1 MTEEQLLTDAKEAFE
16 RVEDYERLNRDAAE
30 DDIRFALLDEQWDA
44 EDIKQ
49 RDKDG
54 RPHLVINKLRPVIKQ
69 VVNDARQNSPSIT
82 VRPADSN
89 ADPETAEILSGL
101 IRNIEQTSGA
111 DIAYDTALESAV
123 AGGFGYFRINV
134 DYSHDDTF
142 DKDVVIQRIG
152 NPFSVY
158 GDPASTAADSSDWNS
173 AFVVDKLTKSEF
185 ERQWKGA
192 EAIDWDVSD
201 YSNLTASWF
210 DDEERVTVAE
220 HWTREE
226 VPRKILRLSDGS
238 VVGED
243 IYLAR
248 KDLFDSLGLQVIAD
262 REVRSHKVTQ
272 RIMTGAEILNTVE
285 WVGRYIP
292 IVPVYGDEV
301 NIGGQRYFRSLVR
314 GAKDAQ
320 RMLNFWRT
328 ASTELVAMAPKSPF
342 IGAKGSFE
350 TDQEKWASAN
360 SETWAYIEY
369 DPVAGGQPPQRQPF
383 AGPPAGAL
391 QEALNASDDIKA
403 ITGIYDASLGARS
416 NETSGKAIMARQR
429 EGDVSTFNYIDNLS
443 RSITHAG
450 RIIIDLIPH
459 VYSGER
465 MIRVLGQDGEAKT
478 VHVGQQPTGPEEQP
492 GMEAEGANHEAAE
505 AARVYDLTAGKYD
518 LVVKAGPSF
527 TTQRQEAAEQMMQ
540 LIQSFPQAA
549 PVIGDLVAKNLDWP
563 GAEEISE
570 RLKALLPPQLQG
582 KDGQQVPPEVQA
594 QLQQMQEVIQQ
605 GGQALQGLQQH
616 LEQATQALDAAK
628 ADNAMKAREL
638 AIKEQEARTKQY
650 EAETSR
656 IQIGADIEI
665 AQATTDQAV
674 MAKASEIVAQGLAGF
689 AGNAQSAPLG

>member
-1 MTEEQLLTDAKEAFE
+1 MTEEQQLTDAKEAFE
-16 RVEDYERLNRDAAE
+16 RAEDYERLNRANAE
-30 DDIRFALLDEQWDA
+30 DDIRFALLDEQWNT

-49 RDKDG
+49 RDRDG

-111 DIAYDTALESAV
+111 DVAYDTALESAV

-158 GDPASTAADSSDWNS
+158 GDPASAAADSSDWNS
-173 AFVVDKLTKSEF
+173 AFVVDKPTKGEF

-192 EAIDWDVSD
+192 EQVDWDVSD
-201 YSNLTASWF
+201 YTNLTASWF
-210 DDEERVTVAE
+210 DSEERITVAE

-243 IYLAR
+243 IYLAQ
-248 KDLFDSLGLQVIAD
+248 KDLFDSLSLQVIAE

-272 RIMTGAEILNTVE
+272 RIMTGAEVLNTVE

-301 NIGGQRYFRSLVR
+301 NIGGLRYFRSLVR

-328 ASTELVAMAPKSPF
+328 ASTELVAMAPKAPF
-342 IGAKGSFE
+342 IGPKGAFE
-350 TDQEKWASAN
+350 SDQEKWASAN
-360 SETWAYIEY
+360 TDTWAYIEY
-369 DPVAGGQPPQRQPF
+369 DGQTAPQRQPF

-416 NETSGKAIMARQR
+416 NETSGRAIMARQR

-443 RSITHAG
+443 RAITHAG

-492 GMEAEGANHEAAE
+492 GMEAEDANHEAAE

-518 LVVKAGPSF
+518 LVVKAGPSY

-540 LIQSFPQAA
+540 LIQAFPQAA

-563 GAEEISE
+563 GSEEIAK
-570 RLKALLPPQLQG
+570 RLKSLLPPQLQG
-582 KDGQQVPPEVQA
+582 GEGQQVPPEMQA
-594 QLQQMQEVIQQ
+594 QMQQMQSVIQQ
-605 GGQALQGLQQH
+605 GGQALQDLQQQ
-616 LEQATQALDAAK
+616 LERAAQALEAAK
-628 ADNAMKAREL
+628 ADNALKAREL
-638 AIKEQEARTKQY
+638 EIKEQEATTKAYQAETDRF
-650 EAETSR
+650 EAETAR
-656 IQIGADIEI
+656 
-665 AQATTDQAV
+665 AQAEADAARTRIEEHRARI
-674 MAKASEIVAQGLAGF
+674 MASLTPDPANSF
-689 AGNAQSAPLG
+689 APA